1 MVEIR
6 LRFSQFFSFM
16 SLFSLIICLIGL
28 KLTEDG
34 TVINN
39 EDKRILNKKNL
50 VNFVTFKVF

>member
-6 LRFSQFFSFM
+6 LIFSQFFSFM

-28 KLTEDG
+28 TLTEDG

-50 VNFVTFKVF
+50 VNFVNF

>member
-6 LRFSQFFSFM
+6 LIFSQFFSFM

-28 KLTEDG
+28 TLTEDG